1 MIIAAWLTGFALVW
15 GAALTCS
22 ALDLRPVR
30 FAITCL
36 GYILVAALVIFAGL
50 SIGPVWC
57 CFLALLWIAVRE
69 G

>member
-30 FAITCL
+30 FTITCL
-36 GYILVAALVIFAGL
+36 GYGLVSGDLCWLSGRYGAASWPCSG
-50 SIGPVWC
+50 
-57 CFLALLWIAVRE
+57 
-69 G
+69 